1 MTDKFV
7 SLVAVKHRAGHDRS
21 FLFEAPQTCFIHK
34 GDIVA
39 VDTQYG
45 EDYGRVT
52 AINPFV
58 LVDSMDY
65 NFAVDA
71 MGATKPLKKV
81 IGVFAPCKY
90 EEDDND

>member
-1 MTDKFV
+1 MTDRFIK
-7 SLVAVKHRAGHDRS
+7 LVAVKHRAGHDRC
-21 FLFEAPQTCFIHK
+21 FLFEAPQSCVINK
-34 GDIVA
+34 GDIVM
-39 VDTQYG
+39 VETQYG

-52 AINPFV
+52 AINPYV
-58 LVDSMDY
+58 LVGSFDY

-71 MGATKPLKKV
+71 MGATEPLKKV